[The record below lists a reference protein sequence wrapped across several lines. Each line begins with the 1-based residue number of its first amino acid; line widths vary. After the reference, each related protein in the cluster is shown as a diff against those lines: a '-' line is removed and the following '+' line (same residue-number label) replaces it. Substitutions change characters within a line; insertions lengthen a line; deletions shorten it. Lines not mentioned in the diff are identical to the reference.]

1 MALQRTAPKTF
12 RLRHPDAHPVLQE
25 AILCLCAATEAQLG
39 LQPEEGAQFHTLS
52 IPGAGRVLAHE
63 TAIRAWFR
71 TSFEEYAAF
80 IAEHLVTHPQIGWT
94 DLLSLSVP
102 FRLDRLCLT
111 LKVGAP
117 STPTEAPDAEI
128 YWNWSAAR
136 ETWDP
141 SQPSKA
147 ERRIHLTGQAPPVPG
162 FDKGHWMALT
172 ELRMCERLEA
182 NPTRS
187 ALRPALR
194 LLETAPLPVPA
205 APVELKPSPVG
216 KRTQSQEDPMQPK
229 TLGNPKLLEELH
241 GTLPA
246 SVEPQRHWLPDGREI
261 TLVDWEDLLMPFG
274 RRVQSK
280 IASVMRVDY
289 LGGNLYWEAQEIL
302 ERHKQRG
309 AAIPGKKITLMHFR
323 TQLGRISL
331 NSKQLLWAYWTA
343 EVPDSVRRIAQVP
356 SAVSI
361 GSLDGIYNMAAK
373 GYKFG
378 TVKEQE
384 ASFEQGY
391 REKAGMWRDVTGKE
405 ALIMLKD
412 KSLKGA
418 FEMSF
423 GGKRGSPEDQ
433 IRQTRR
439 LPEEI
444 ATIFARKVKKGELEL
459 AEAYRRA
466 TILAASNI
474 AKCLVERDELKDP
487 FSPEEKEIRS
497 WLDKEEGDRNR
508 ILNVYLATLPPK
520 NKASIP
526 MLRAMRGGTK
536 TGSAL
541 EDIRDFSPFAEWWN
555 IAYWERDASVIQ
567 AQFKRLLGA
576 EPQSYGAEP
585 VDMEEL
591 ADSRGRLA

>member
-1 MALQRTAPKTF
+1 MALPRTAPKTF
-12 RLRHPDAHPVLQE
+12 RLRHPNTHPVLQE

-39 LQPEEGAQFHTLS
+39 LQPEDGAQFHTLS

-63 TAIRAWFR
+63 AAIRAWFR
-71 TSFEEYAAF
+71 TSFEEYAAYL
-80 IAEHLVTHPQIGWT
+80 AEHLVTHSEIGWT
-94 DLLSLSVP
+94 DLLTFSVP

-111 LKVGAP
+111 LTVGAP
-117 STPTEAPDAEI
+117 SVPTEAPDASV

-136 ETWDP
+136 ETLDP

-147 ERRIHLTGQAPPVPG
+147 ERRIHLIGQAPPVPG
-162 FDKGHWMALT
+162 FDKGHQMALA
-172 ELRMCERLEA
+172 ELLLCSQLKA
-182 NPTRS
+182 NPSRL

-205 APVELKPSPVG
+205 APVELKPSPSG
-216 KRTQSQEDPMQPK
+216 KRTGDRKEAAAQFVE
-229 TLGNPKLLEELH
+229 LGNPRLLEALH
-241 GTLPA
+241 GALPA
-246 SVEPQRHWLPDGREI
+246 SQEPQRHWLPDGREI

-280 IASVMRVDY
+280 VASVMRVDY
-289 LGGNLYWEAQEIL
+289 LGGHLYWEAREIL

-323 TQLGRISL
+323 TQLGRVSL

-343 EVPDSVRRIAQVP
+343 EVPDSVRRMAQVP

-378 TVKEQE
+378 TVAEQE
-384 ASFEQGY
+384 AAFEHGY
-391 REKAGMWRDVTGKE
+391 REKAGIWRDVTGKE
-405 ALIMLKD
+405 AFFVLKD
-412 KSLKGA
+412 RTLKGA
-418 FEMSF
+418 FSMSF
-423 GGKRGSPEDQ
+423 GEKQGSPEAQ

-466 TILAASNI
+466 MILATNDGSR
-474 AKCLVERDELKDP
+474 CLIERDDIKHP

-497 WLDKEEGDRNR
+497 WLGKEEGDSSRVLR
-508 ILNVYLATLPPK
+508 AYLATLPPK
-520 NKASIP
+520 NRASIP
-526 MLRAMRGGTK
+526 ILMAMKMGK
-536 TGSAL
+536 AS
-541 EDIRDFSPFAEWWN
+541 EDVNDFSQFAEWRVFPP
-555 IAYWERDASVIQ
+555 ERDASIIQ
-567 AQFKRLLGA
+567 AQFRRLLGA
-576 EPQSYGAEP
+576 EPRSYGAEP

-591 ADSRGRLA
+591 ADQRGRLA